1 MKKAT
6 MIISGGMDS
15 TTLAYF
21 LRAQGYELSMLSFNY
36 GQRHS
41 RELECAKKI
50 AANLR
55 AEHTIIDLQ
64 AIRPLIKGSSLT
76 DETVDTPHGHYA
88 ADNMKLTVVPN
99 RNAIMLSIA
108 WGIACVNGSELL
120 AFGAHAGD
128 HFIYPDCR
136 PEFVSAMNIAM
147 RSGTEGF
154 RNDAL
159 TIAAPFLDM
168 TKTQIAEIGG
178 ELGVPYEDTYT
189 CYEGKENHCGKC
201 GACQERK
208 EAFRDSGVFDPTVYD
223 A

>member
-1 MKKAT
+1 MKAT

-15 TTLAYF
+15 ATLAYF
-21 LRAQGYELSMLSFNY
+21 LKAKGYDLTMLSFNY

-41 RELECAKKI
+41 RELECAKII
-50 AANLR
+50 AANLG

-64 AIRPLIKGSSLT
+64 GIQHLIKGSSLT
-76 DETVDTPHGHYA
+76 DETVETPHGHYA

-108 WGIACVNGSELL
+108 WGVACVNESEVL

-136 PEFVSAMNIAM
+136 PEFVAAMNNAM
-147 RSGTEGF
+147 RNGTEGF
-154 RNDAL
+154 RKENL
-159 TIAAPFLDM
+159 VLIAPFIDK

-178 ELGVPYEDTYT
+178 DLGVPYKDTYT
-189 CYEGKENHCGKC
+189 CYEGKEKHCGKC

-208 EAFRDSGVFDPTVYD
+208 EAFRDSGVLDPTEYE